1 MTMENEKQHLGILI
15 KSLLKERS
23 LSMRKLSNL
32 TGIDT
37 ATISRIVNNKQ
48 KATLSHLQLFA
59 QHLGIPVA
67 KLLQSAGYKIDTNE
81 QNTSPDIFNSLN
93 SIQEILVSSNL
104 LNDQFNIEH
113 IYQELAKYEQFALTK
128 EGEQKIFE
136 EFETKVE
143 QVRGA
148 GPFINELNKMYKS
161 FSEENVLTEKR
172 KILGSVL
179 LYFILS
185 TDIIPDYVF
194 PFGYLDDCLAVQ
206 IGLERL
212 AKFED
217 TN

>member
-148 GPFINELNKMYKS
+148 GPFINELNKMYRS
-161 FSEENVLTEKR
+161 FSKENVPTEKR